1 MVQADL
7 QQLRAVRLC
16 TLGMIQDLSQQQ
28 LDYVP
33 EPGEWSVG
41 EVMDHLILAEQVLRR
56 DIAILIER
64 TKAGQTPYL
73 YRSFA
78 EFNARPAFIPEC
90 TLPFLELPLNFLNMF
105 TPAVVREYL
114 IRNAPVRAL
123 APDVTLP
130 RPGRTRAELSE
141 ELRATLHETETLFA
155 VNSSL
160 DYDKMQHQHPLFGV
174 QTVSQLLRTLWL
186 HEQAHQDQLA
196 RVLASPQFPQAA

>member
-1 MVQADL
+1 MVQAEL
-7 QQLRAVRLC
+7 EQLCAVRSR
-16 TLGMIQDLSQQQ
+16 TLALIQDLSQKQ

-41 EVMDHLILAEQVLRR
+41 EVMDHLILAEQVLRG

-90 TLPFLELPLNFLNMF
+90 ALPFLEVPLNFLNMF
-105 TPAVVREYL
+105 TPAVIRESL

-123 APDVTLP
+123 ASDVTLP
-130 RPGRTRAELSE
+130 RPRRTKAELSE

-155 VNSSL
+155 VNPSL

-174 QTVSQLLRTLWL
+174 QTVPQLLRTLWL

-196 RVLASPQFPQAA
+196 RVLASPQFPKTA